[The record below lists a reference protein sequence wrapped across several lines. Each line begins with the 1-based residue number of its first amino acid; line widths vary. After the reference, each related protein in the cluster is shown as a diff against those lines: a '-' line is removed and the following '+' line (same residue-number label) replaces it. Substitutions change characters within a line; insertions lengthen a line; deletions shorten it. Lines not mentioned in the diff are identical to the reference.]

1 MTHLNVLK
9 THLLCTSIYSSTRLD
24 FFLLQS
30 AVDSAVAMNDLSVI
44 VDLLGVLTLKP

>member
-1 MTHLNVLK
+1 M
-9 THLLCTSIYSSTRLD
+9 
-24 FFLLQS
+24 FLSYVQS